1 MTALSLFFN
10 THVQLNIIIIAFIAI
25 TYIVVHYYRN
35 RLIISYLDILLN
47 YIPVLTHEFGHVIF
61 NKIAGGRAKDLV
73 IVTSPNERQQT
84 LQQGYAITQSK
95 SIAGQWLTTLGGY
108 IMPPLMLLLGLA
120 SSHYTVPSLFVLG
133 YLLIFVYFLVL
144 TSRKLSPIIVI
155 ILISTL
161 LYFIVTGGHTDS
173 IQLIASFV
181 YQYILGVLLGEVL
194 QSSWTIIKLTFFRP
208 RVSWDGSA
216 LAELSHIP
224 TFIYSTIWIVF
235 NLYSVDI
242 LLTFTGVIQ

>member
-1 MTALSLFFN
+1 MSTLSLFLN
-10 THVQLNIIIIAFIAI
+10 THVQLNIIIIALIAI
-25 TYIVVHYYRN
+25 AYIVVHYYRN
-35 RLIISYLDILLN
+35 HLIISYLDVLLN

-73 IVTSPNERQQT
+73 IVTSPNERQLT

-95 SIAGQWLTTLGGY
+95 NIAGQWLTTIGGY
-108 IMPPLMLLLGLA
+108 VMPPLMLLLGLA
-120 SSHYTVPSLFVLG
+120 SSHYAIPSLFVFS
-133 YLLIFVYFLVL
+133 YLLIFIYFLIL

-155 ILISTL
+155 VLISTL
-161 LYFIVTGGHTDS
+161 LYFIIKGGDTTS
-173 IQLIASFV
+173 LPLIVSLV

-194 QSSWTIIKLTFFRP
+194 QSSWTIIKLTFYRP

-242 LLTFTGVIQ
+242 LLTFTGIIQ